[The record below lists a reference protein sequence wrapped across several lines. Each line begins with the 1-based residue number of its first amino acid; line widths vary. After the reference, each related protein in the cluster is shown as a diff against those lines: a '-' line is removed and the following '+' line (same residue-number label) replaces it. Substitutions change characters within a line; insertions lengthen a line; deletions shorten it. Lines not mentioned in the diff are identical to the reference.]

1 MSLTQ
6 YESTR
11 GWDLLTVCSAYPRFI
26 PRSFAVSVGAARKI
40 EPGEEITIS
49 CKATKTSVL
58 PHETLADNG
67 ERADLTAGQTF
78 IEREKSLQRWGFKC
92 SCDLCTASSDEVAI
106 SDTRRLQIQTKRDQV
121 VEAYQAG
128 NAERAVALTE
138 EILELMRQE
147 DLFQLY
153 SEQYE
158 NLGRVYWAIGDKKK
172 AEKYARMS
180 LAVLEEQ
187 GYVKVESGHV
197 RMLLRSFAE
206 AM

>member
-1 MSLTQ
+1 M
-6 YESTR
+6 
-11 GWDLLTVCSAYPRFI
+11 
-26 PRSFAVSVGAARKI
+26 
-40 EPGEEITIS
+40 
-49 CKATKTSVL
+49 
-58 PHETLADNG
+58 
-67 ERADLTAGQTF
+67 
-78 IEREKSLQRWGFKC
+78 
-92 SCDLCTASSDEVAI
+92 
-106 SDTRRLQIQTKRDQV
+106 
-121 VEAYQAG
+121 
-128 NAERAVALTE
+128 ALTE